1 MSWIENLR
9 PPKFYRYMFYLQYKF
24 SRSLWDNDAQFSA
37 LVGTAL
43 TLMAQFVFLIVTLS
57 YVLKISF
64 VINLLKNVGPH
75 HVLICSFFFLGLSYL
90 LFYKN
95 DKWVAIINE
104 FQHLREETKQNG
116 NFYFFL
122 YLFFC
127 FFLAFYPIFFK
138 IFLGIDLS
146 N

>member
-57 YVLKISF
+57 YVLKFSF
-64 VINLLKNVGPH
+64 GINLLKNVGPH
-75 HVLICSFFFLGLSYL
+75 YVLICYFLFLGLSYL

-104 FQHLREETKQNG
+104 FRNLEEENR
-116 NFYFFL
+116 NFHFFL
-122 YLFFC
+122 YLFVC
-127 FFLAFYPIFFK
+127 LFLASYPIFFDF
-138 IFLGIDLS
+138 FLGIDLS

>member
-24 SRSLWDNDAQFSA
+24 SLSLWGNDAQFSA

-57 YVLKISF
+57 YVLKFSF
-64 VINLLKNVGPH
+64 GINLLKNIGPNY
-75 HVLICSFFFLGLSYL
+75 VLICYFLFFGLSYL

-95 DKWVAIINE
+95 NKWKAIINE
-104 FQHLREETKQNG
+104 FRNLEEENR
-116 NFYFFL
+116 NFHFFL

-138 IFLGIDLS
+138 IFLGINLS